1 MEPGSLWILLH
12 ENLHTTLLRV
22 RRARPG
28 TVRARPAG
36 PVEKCRAAAAM
47 RLQGCTWARK
57 QPPEESKSSALARA
71 GPTRTKLE
79 TAAGTILARPQMIR
93 ELYKDFA
100 DRNEV
105 PIQRETDAQK
115 TWIARIAML
124 NRAETRAAEKRL
136 DS

>member
-1 MEPGSLWILLH
+1 
-12 ENLHTTLLRV
+12 
-22 RRARPG
+22 
-28 TVRARPAG
+28 
-36 PVEKCRAAAAM
+36 
-47 RLQGCTWARK
+47 
-57 QPPEESKSSALARA
+57 
-71 GPTRTKLE
+71 
-79 TAAGTILARPQMIR
+79 MIR

-136 DS
+136 DSPTPTRRGPPQTT